1 MTEHL
6 LPILSEVLTA
16 EMILHMLLTLRGMG
30 LIGGKEFILRAR
42 IKARW
47 RHVSDRFP
55 HLTKRGL
62 NGR

>member
-30 LIGGKEFILRAR
+30 LIGGKKFILRAR
-42 IKARW
+42 IKAHW
-47 RHVSDRFP
+47 RRISDRFP
-55 HLTKRGL
+55 HLAKSGL